1 MHGIEVDIHG
11 RNKIAA
17 RYLRQIEEEAFT
29 IIREFVD
36 LLSEFRHYFNA
47 DLVGGDLLL
56 KLHRSI
62 KVTSF
67 CRQEFV
73 LPGIMDTQIEQI
85 VCDTFKKLGKPVP
98 KNSAENNLKSLVLA
112 CRKERIKKQ
121 IKHCEL
127 ARKAISLKNLTS

>member
-11 RNKIAA
+11 RNEIAI

-36 LLSEFRHYFNA
+36 LLSEFRHNFNA

-62 KVTSF
+62 KVTTF
-67 CRQEFV
+67 CRQELL
-73 LPGIMDTQIEQI
+73 LPGVMDTQIEQI
-85 VCDTFKKLGKPVP
+85 VCDTFKKLSKHSSQKVG
-98 KNSAENNLKSLVLA
+98 
-112 CRKERIKKQ
+112 RK
-121 IKHCEL
+121 
-127 ARKAISLKNLTS
+127 

>member
-36 LLSEFRHYFNA
+36 LLSKFRHNFNA
-47 DLVGGDLLL
+47 DLLAGDLLL

-62 KVTSF
+62 KVTTF
-67 CRQEFV
+67 CRQELL

-98 KNSAENNLKSLVLA
+98 KKSVENNLKSLVLA
-112 CRKERIKKQ
+112 FRKERIKKQ